1 MLKWLRYS
9 ARDSSGSCSCLLRCT
24 PKKNTHKQYIQ
35 KNRKTTQLKNNFHK
49 CRDLGVTR
57 VRFAVLDQ
65 KVGVRTVVLVVS
77 LIENVSGARREKI
90 ACPPRT
96 SLSRNPVKLRDWT

>member
-1 MLKWLRYS
+1 MIAVMDGPDHR
-9 ARDSSGSCSCLLRCT
+9 G
-24 PKKNTHKQYIQ
+24 
-35 KNRKTTQLKNNFHK
+35 
-49 CRDLGVTR
+49 LGVTR

-90 ACPPRT
+90 ACPPRI
-96 SLSRNPVKLRDWT
+96 SLTRNPVKLRDWT